1 MTKKKTQTKKQARV
15 RTPMAKTTPW
25 REIRRTLDPDGE
37 ARVEI
42 IKQAMRDANTLA
54 QLRDLAGMRQIDVAE
69 ALGTN
74 QAGVSRLERRGDLYL
89 STLRDYI
96 AALGGDL
103 ELIAAFPDGSR
114 LRVEPIREAVPV
126 G

>member
-1 MTKKKTQTKKQARV
+1 MT
-15 RTPMAKTTPW
+15 KTTPW
-25 REIRRTLDPDGE
+25 REIRRTLDPAAE
-37 ARVEI
+37 ARVET

-54 QLRDLAGMRQIDVAE
+54 QLRDLAGLRQIDVAE

-74 QAGVSRLERRGDLYL
+74 QANVSRLERRDDLYL

-114 LRVEPIREAVPV
+114 LRVQPLREPVPV